1 MRLDDVEPFAGV
13 TPEWAWGGSRGAG
26 VRVAVIDSGVDADH
40 PLLDGCVETQVAV
53 EVDAS
58 GVATVVHDVV
68 GDDFGHGT
76 ACAGIVHSIA
86 PAASIVSIKVLG
98 EGLSGKAAAF
108 HRGLQW
114 AAEQGCEVLN
124 LSLGT
129 NRREWALP
137 FYEACDDAYFRGSM
151 VVTAANN
158 VSRSSYP
165 SLFASVTS
173 VACNLATD
181 PMRFHHNPHPPTEFL
196 ARGID
201 VEVAWRAGAR
211 LRVTGNSYAA
221 PHLSGIAALVRSKHP
236 WMRPHQVKAVLSA
249 TAANVREAI
258 PAEPA
263 GRIASALLAKATA
276 SVIAG
281 SPASVLGGGPSVIGP
296 GAVIGE
302 LRPPAAEP

>member
-1 MRLDDVEPFAGV
+1 MPDRRATGAGLPAYALESVLVRVDDVEPLGGI
-13 TPEWAWGGSRGAG
+13 TPEWAWGGSRGEG
-26 VRVAVIDSGVDADH
+26 VRVAVIDSGIDADH
-40 PLLDGCVETQVAV
+40 PVLQGCVEQQVSV
-53 EVDAS
+53 EVDAHDTP
-58 GVATVVHDVV
+58 TVVEHTT

-76 ACAGIVHSIA
+76 ACAGIIHSIA
-86 PAASIVSIKVLG
+86 PAASIVSVKVLG
-98 EGLSGKAAAF
+98 QGLSGKAAAF

-114 AAEQGCEVLN
+114 AAEQGCQVIN

-137 FYEACDDAYFRGSM
+137 FYEACDDAYFRGSL
-151 VVTAANN
+151 VVAAANN
-158 VSRSSYP
+158 VLRSSYP
-165 SLFASVTS
+165 SLFASVVS
-173 VACNLATD
+173 VACNLTTD

-201 VEVAWRAGAR
+201 VDVAWRAGGR

-249 TAANVREAI
+249 TAANVREAL

-263 GRIASALLAKATA
+263 GRFASALYAKA
-276 SVIAG
+276 SG
-281 SPASVLGGGPSVIGP
+281 SVIG
-296 GAVIGE
+296 A
-302 LRPPAAEP
+302 

>member
-1 MRLDDVEPFAGV
+1 MADPHGPSAPALPAYALESVLVHVDDVEPFGGV
-13 TPEWAWGGSRGAG
+13 TPEWAWGGSDGSG

-40 PLLDGCVETQVAV
+40 PLLGGRVVTQVAV
-53 EVDAS
+53 EVDGA
-58 GVATVVHDVV
+58 GVTSIVEDSV

-86 PAASIVSIKVLG
+86 PAASIVSVKVLG
-98 EGLSGKAAAF
+98 QGLSGKAAAF

-114 AAEQGCEVLN
+114 AVEQGCEIVN

-137 FYEACDDAYFRGSM
+137 FYEACDEAYFRGSL

-158 VSRSSYP
+158 VLRSSYP

-181 PMRFHHNPHPPTEFL
+181 PMRFHHNPRPPTEFL

-201 VEVAWRAGAR
+201 VDVAWRGGAR

-221 PHLSGIAALVRSKHP
+221 PHLSAIAALVRSKHP

-263 GRIASALLAKATA
+263 GRFSSSIHARAT
-276 SVIAG
+276 G
-281 SPASVLGGGPSVIGP
+281 STLGSGFGSTLG
-296 GAVIGE
+296 
-302 LRPPAAEP
+302 

>member
-1 MRLDDVEPFAGV
+1 MGSVLVQVDDVEPFAGV
-13 TPEWAWGGSRGAG
+13 TPEWAWGGSRGEG

-40 PLLDGCVETQVAV
+40 PLLDGCVETQVAI
-53 EVDAS
+53 EVDGA
-58 GVATVVHDVV
+58 GVATVVHDVD

-86 PAASIVSIKVLG
+86 PEASIISVKVLG

-114 AAEQGCEVLN
+114 AAEQGCEILN

-137 FYEACDDAYFRGSM
+137 FYEACDEAYFRGSL
-151 VVTAANN
+151 VVAAANN

-165 SLFASVTS
+165 SLFASVVS

-181 PMRFHHNPHPPTEFL
+181 PMRFHHNPQPPTEFL

-221 PHLSGIAALVRSKHP
+221 PHLSGIAALVRAKHP

-249 TAANVREAI
+249 TAANVREAM

-263 GRIASALLAKATA
+263 GRIASALHAKATA
-276 SVIAG
+276 SVLG
-281 SPASVLGGGPSVIGP
+281 TSPASIIGP
-296 GAVIGE
+296 GSVLADY
-302 LRPPAAEP
+302 RPPPPER

>member
-1 MRLDDVEPFAGV
+1 MPEPRPPEAKLPAYALESVLVRVDGVEPFGGV
-13 TPEWAWGGSRGAG
+13 TPDWAWGGSRGAG

-40 PLLDGCVETQVAV
+40 PLLQGCVEQQVSI

-58 GVATVVHDVV
+58 DTPVVVERTA

-76 ACAGIVHSIA
+76 ACAGIIHSIA
-86 PAASIVSIKVLG
+86 PEAQVVSIKVLG
-98 EGLSGKAAAF
+98 DGLSGKATAF

-114 AAEQGCEVLN
+114 AAEQGCQVIN

-137 FYEACDDAYFRGSM
+137 FYEACDDAYFRGSL
-151 VVTAANN
+151 VVAAANN
-158 VSRSSYP
+158 VLRSSYP
-165 SLFASVTS
+165 SLFASVVS
-173 VACNLATD
+173 VACNLASD

-201 VEVAWRAGAR
+201 VEVAWRGGGR

-221 PHLSGIAALVRSKHP
+221 PHLSGIAALVRAKHP

-249 TAANVREAI
+249 TAANVREAL
-258 PAEPA
+258 PAQPA
-263 GRIASALLAKATA
+263 GRFASALYAKAT
-276 SVIAG
+276 G
-281 SPASVLGGGPSVIGP
+281 SVIGS
-296 GAVIGE
+296 
-302 LRPPAAEP
+302 